1 MNSPLSGTV
10 DHANVINFSQA
21 RGYLALAGAGFRR
34 WATYRQ
40 AAVAGV
46 FVNTV
51 FGVIKLSILLGVA
64 DSAGGSVA
72 GYDREGLSTYA
83 WVSQGLIAVV
93 LIFGWTELAD
103 RVRTGDIAVDL
114 ARPVDLQLSWLAADL
129 GRAVWGLVSRAIV
142 PIAFGALVFG
152 FHWPTDPTALVLLPG
167 SLILAVCVSFA
178 LRFMLN
184 LLAFWLTEIHGIVL
198 LYVLVT
204 GLLGGHLVPV
214 QLFPDWLQTVA
225 YATPFPAMVQ
235 SPIDLVSG
243 QATGADAAREVAA
256 QLAWAVALLL
266 LGRLVLWRATRRLV
280 VQGG

>member
-1 MNSPLSGTV
+1 VS
-10 DHANVINFSQA
+10 VIA
-21 RGYLALAGAGFRR
+21 VGPAVALAGAGFRR
-34 WATYRQ
+34 WSTYRQ

-64 DSAGGSVA
+64 KSAGGTVA
-72 GYDREGLSTYA
+72 GYDRASLSTYA

-93 LIFGWTELAD
+93 MIFAWTELAD

-114 ARPVDLQLSWLAADL
+114 ARPVDLQLAWLAADL
-129 GRAVWGLVSRAIV
+129 GRAAWGLLSRALV

-152 FHWPTDPTALVLLPG
+152 FHWPTDATALVLLPA
-167 SLILAVCVSFA
+167 SIVLAVCVSFA
-178 LRFMLN
+178 MRFMVN

-198 LYVLVT
+198 LYMLLT

-225 YATPFPAMVQ
+225 YATPFPAMMQ
-235 SPIDLVSG
+235 SPIDLVTG
-243 QATGADAAREVAA
+243 QATGFDAAREVAA

-266 LGRLVLWRATRRLV
+266 LGRLVLARATRRLV

>member
-1 MNSPLSGTV
+1 MPADLIRP
-10 DHANVINFSQA
+10 AA
-21 RGYLALAGAGFRR
+21 ALAGAGFRR
-34 WATYRQ
+34 WSTYRR

-64 DSAGGSVA
+64 SSAGGTVA

-93 LIFGWTELAD
+93 MIFGWTELAD

-114 ARPVDLQLSWLAADL
+114 ARPVDLQLSWLAADV
-129 GRAVWGLVSRAIV
+129 GRAAWALLSRAAA
-142 PIAFGALVFG
+142 PIAFGAVFFG
-152 FHWPTDPTALVLLPG
+152 FHWPDDPVALALLPL
-167 SLILAVCVSFA
+167 SVFLAVCVSFA
-178 LRFMLN
+178 CRFLLN
-184 LLAFWLTEIHGIVL
+184 LLAFWLTEIRGLVM
-198 LYVLVT
+198 LYVLVS

-214 QLFPDWLQTVA
+214 QLFPGRLQAVA

-235 SPIDLVSG
+235 FPIDLVTG
-243 QATGADAAREVAA
+243 QATGLEAAGAVAA
-256 QLAWAVALLL
+256 QLAWAVGLLL
-266 LGRLVLWRATRRLV
+266 AGRLVLARATRRLE